1 MGIHMNFDELVA
13 LIKQNGIVGAGGAG
27 FPTYAKLDKRADTI
41 ILNCAECEPL
51 LKLHRQILERYAY
64 EILSTL
70 DLIAKTIG
78 AKDVVIGV
86 KGSYTGAVDA
96 VEQYIGSFDN
106 IRIQKLREIYPAGD
120 EIVLIYQ
127 TTGRRPNPG
136 ALPIS
141 VGVTVFNVE
150 TIYNVYRALNGEPV
164 THKFVTVAGEV
175 ANPVTLR
182 VPLGMTVKELVE
194 LAGGLTTKDPAYLL
208 GGPMMGKFG
217 SPLSLVTKTFNAV
230 IVLPKEHPLVQRK
243 NTKTSIDMKRAM
255 AACCQCNYCTDLCP
269 RHLLGYPITPHE
281 FMRVV
286 SHNTPSDTKPIID
299 GLFCSGCGLCEAFS
313 CGQGLSPRMLLDAFK
328 GQLRAAGVQ
337 PPKDIP
343 LRDVS
348 PALDFRSVPV
358 KRLAARLGLT
368 QYNKTA
374 PLDEER
380 EMKPRTVRIQLSQHI
395 GAPAVPCVKKGDP
408 VLEGQVI
415 ACAADGKLSVNIHSS
430 LDGRVKEITDKFIM
444 IER

>member
-1 MGIHMNFDELVA
+1 MNFEELVA

-70 DLIAKTIG
+70 DLIKKTIG
-78 AKDVVIGV
+78 AKEVIIGV
-86 KGSYTGAVDA
+86 KGSYKGACDA
-96 VEQYIGSFDN
+96 VNHYIASFEN
-106 IRIQKLREIYPAGD
+106 MRLQKLREMYPAGD

-127 TTGRRPNPG
+127 TTGRRPQPG

-150 TIYNVYRALNGEPV
+150 TIFNVYRALNGEPV
-164 THKFVTVAGEV
+164 THKYVTITGEV
-175 ANPVTLR
+175 ANPVTLK
-182 VPLGMTVKELVE
+182 VPLGMTAGELVE
-194 LAGGLTTKDPAYLL
+194 LAGGATTKDPVYLL
-208 GGPMMGKFG
+208 GGPMMGRLG
-217 SPLSLVTKTFNAV
+217 DAQSLVTKTFNAV
-230 IVLPKEHPLVQRK
+230 IVLPADHPIVMRK
-243 NTKTSIDMKRAM
+243 HTKTAIDMKRAM

-269 RHLLGYPITPHE
+269 RHLLGYPIAPHD

-286 SHNTPSDTKPIID
+286 SNHTPSDTKPIIN
-299 GLFCSGCGLCEAFS
+299 GMFCSSCGLCEAYS

-343 LRDVS
+343 LRDVD
-348 PALDFRSVPV
+348 PAIDFRSVPV
-358 KRLAARLGLT
+358 ARLAARLGVT
-368 QYNKTA
+368 KYNKTA
-374 PLDEER
+374 PLDEDTVVS
-380 EMKPRTVRIQLSQHI
+380 PRSVKVLLSQHI
-395 GAPAVPCVKKGDP
+395 GAPAAAAVKKGDT
-408 VLEGQVI
+408 VSVGQLI
-415 ACAADGKLSVNIHSS
+415 ASAADGKLSVNIHSS
-430 LDGRVKEITDKFIM
+430 VNGTVKEVTDKFIW
-444 IER
+444 IVT

>member
-1 MGIHMNFDELVA
+1 M
-13 LIKQNGIVGAGGAG
+13 K
-27 FPTYAKLDKRADTI
+27 
-41 ILNCAECEPL
+41 
-51 LKLHRQILERYAY
+51 
-64 EILSTL
+64 S
-70 DLIAKTIG
+70 
-78 AKDVVIGV
+78 
-86 KGSYTGAVDA
+86 
-96 VEQYIGSFDN
+96 
-106 IRIQKLREIYPAGD
+106 
-120 EIVLIYQ
+120 
-127 TTGRRPNPG
+127 
-136 ALPIS
+136 
-141 VGVTVFNVE
+141 
-150 TIYNVYRALNGEPV
+150 
-164 THKFVTVAGEV
+164 
-175 ANPVTLR
+175 PVTLR

-194 LAGGLTTKDPAYLL
+194 LAGGVTTKNPAYLL
-208 GGPMMGKFG
+208 GGPMMGRFG

-230 IVLPKEHPLVQRK
+230 IVLPDDHPVVVRK

-286 SHNTPSDTKPIID
+286 SNHTPSDIKPMID
-299 GLFCSGCGLCEAFS
+299 GMFCSGCGLCEAFS

-348 PALDFRSVPV
+348 PAVELRGVPV
-358 KRLAARLGLT
+358 KRLTARLGLT
-368 QYNKTA
+368 KYNKTA
-374 PLDEER
+374 PLDEETDI
-380 EMKPRTVRIQLSQHI
+380 KPKSVKVQLSQHI

-408 VLEGQVI
+408 VLAGQVI
-415 ACAADGKLSVNIHSS
+415 AYAADGKLSVNIHSS

>member
-1 MGIHMNFDELVA
+1 MSPSLDGRMGIHMNFDELVA

-78 AKDVVIGV
+78 AKDVIIGV

-96 VEQYIGSFDN
+96 VEQYIGSFDH

-150 TIYNVYRALNGEPV
+150 TIYNVYRALNGDPV

-175 ANPVTLR
+175 SGRTAKRFCCCTTSRIPSTQASRPRNCGRSSSR
-182 VPLGMTVKELVE
+182 VWSR
-194 LAGGLTTKDPAYLL
+194 PA
-208 GGPMMGKFG
+208 PMPS
-217 SPLSLVTKTFNAV
+217 SPFC
-230 IVLPKEHPLVQRK
+230 IR
-243 NTKTSIDMKRAM
+243 RA
-255 AACCQCNYCTDLCP
+255 
-269 RHLLGYPITPHE
+269 
-281 FMRVV
+281 
-286 SHNTPSDTKPIID
+286 S
-299 GLFCSGCGLCEAFS
+299 
-313 CGQGLSPRMLLDAFK
+313 
-328 GQLRAAGVQ
+328 
-337 PPKDIP
+337 
-343 LRDVS
+343 
-348 PALDFRSVPV
+348 
-358 KRLAARLGLT
+358 
-368 QYNKTA
+368 
-374 PLDEER
+374 
-380 EMKPRTVRIQLSQHI
+380 
-395 GAPAVPCVKKGDP
+395 
-408 VLEGQVI
+408 
-415 ACAADGKLSVNIHSS
+415 
-430 LDGRVKEITDKFIM
+430 
-444 IER
+444 